1 MLHPQQ
7 WFLFYHLC
15 MAVKPLNR
23 SKAEDDIVMNRNLLF
38 SWVNYRSVIMLNSFS
53 SHVLYLRTSSRAAHP
68 LKGRHVDLAH
78 NSIYCK
84 MENQGYRAWSCT
96 TGFFL

>member
-1 MLHPQQ
+1 
-7 WFLFYHLC
+7 

-53 SHVLYLRTSSRAAHP
+53 SHVLYLRSSSRAARP
-68 LKGRHVDLAH
+68 LKGRHVALAH
-78 NSIYCK
+78 NCK
-84 MENQGYRAWSCT
+84 MENQGYRAWSRT